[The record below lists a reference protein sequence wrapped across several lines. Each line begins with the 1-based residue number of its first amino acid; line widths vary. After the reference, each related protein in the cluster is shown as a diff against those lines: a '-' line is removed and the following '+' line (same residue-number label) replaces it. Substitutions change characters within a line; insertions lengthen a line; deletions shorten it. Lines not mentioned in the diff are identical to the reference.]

1 MKQNEIGRRGFLKA
15 AGVVAVSV
23 AVPAS
28 LWSCNKQKQVEPGK
42 GGNAAKAGN
51 ADWTAEVAKLEADA
65 IFTQE
70 KPGKWDGKQ
79 GSHIPQVTFHE
90 GEGAVSLFT
99 KHGMSES
106 HWITAH
112 YLRDQDGKLLGL
124 QNYKGTDKEARH
136 RFEIPKGTTR
146 ITAYSHCNKH
156 GDWKAADTKTA

>member
-1 MKQNEIGRRGFLKA
+1 MKQSKMDRRGFLKTA
-15 AGVVAVSV
+15 SVVAVSF

-28 LWSCNKQKQVEPGK
+28 LWSCNKEKPAEPGK
-42 GGNAAKAGN
+42 GGGPAKGGN
-51 ADWTAEVAKLEADA
+51 ADWAAQVAKLEADA

-79 GSHIPQVTFHE
+79 ASHIPQVTFHE

-99 KHGMSES
+99 KHGMSPS

-124 QNYKGTDKEARH
+124 QTYKGTDKEARH